1 MISGMD
7 YLATIPPIV
16 GVISNLS
23 AITLQLLAERLL
35 TIVLA
40 GFAVGSVIVWALTEL
55 AWFGLKRAIGE
66 IHLFPHMARHSH

>member
-1 MISGMD
+1 MIAGMD

-40 GFAVGSVIVWALTEL
+40 GLVVGSVGVWALTEL
-55 AWFGLKRAIGE
+55 AWWLLKRAIGDL
-66 IHLFPHMARHSH
+66 HVLPRPLPH

>member
-1 MISGMD
+1 MMPGMD
-7 YLATIPPIV
+7 WLTTIPPIV

-40 GFAVGSVIVWALTEL
+40 VFVIGSVTVWALTEL
-55 AWFGLKRAIGE
+55 LWLWIKRAIGE
-66 IHLFPHMARHSH
+66 LHALPHAVRH

>member
-1 MISGMD
+1 MIAVMD
-7 YLATIPPIV
+7 MLTTIPLIV

-40 GFAVGSVIVWALTEL
+40 GLVVGSVGVWALTEL
-55 AWFGLKRAIGE
+55 VWLLFKRAIGE
-66 IHLFPHMARHSH
+66 FHVLPRPLPH